1 MNEAAE
7 RDKGAAALI
16 NDWIEKGFVK
26 PDSNGQPNIVGNAED
41 QEEEEM
47 FVN

>member
-1 MNEAAE
+1 M
-7 RDKGAAALI
+7 LI

-41 QEEEEM
+41 QEE
-47 FVN
+47 

>member
-7 RDKGAAALI
+7 RDKGAANLI
-16 NDWIEKGFVK
+16 NEWIEKGFVK

-41 QEEEEM
+41 QENGNM
-47 FVN
+47 FTY